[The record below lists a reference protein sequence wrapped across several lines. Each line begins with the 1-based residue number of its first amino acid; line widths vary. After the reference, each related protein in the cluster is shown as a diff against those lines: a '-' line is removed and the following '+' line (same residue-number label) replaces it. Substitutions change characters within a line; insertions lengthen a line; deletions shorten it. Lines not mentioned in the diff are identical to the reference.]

1 MSDQT
6 SSEEKQTTESTQ
18 QAILEQLSQLVPTG
32 QKALFE
38 KLIAQSQFYF
48 ALTDQL
54 HNKSA
59 KQEEQTVSGQG
70 WDLLQ
75 ALFGGQSLFSQQ
87 LDVPLTAT
95 PELSRLLGLPDIEGV
110 KKQTDLF
117 SELAKKVEQLQASQK
132 KLTSHLQD
140 LNELALKQFKAKK
153 GENQDANELYSL
165 WIECGE
171 EAFAKVS
178 QDSNYIESQTEL
190 LNSLTGMDSLRKKM
204 AQSALQQS
212 GLASHNEMEN
222 VHRNLH
228 ELKRE
233 FRRKSRQQ
241 AQEVVE
247 LKKEITSLKR
257 KLTTKQSQNK

>member
-1 MSDQT
+1 VSDHT
-6 SSEEKQTTESTQ
+6 SPEEKQAKESTQ
-18 QAILEQLSQLVPTG
+18 QAILEKLSQLVPTG

-38 KLIAQSQFYF
+38 KLIAQSHFYF

-54 HNKSA
+54 HNKNA
-59 KQEEQTVSGQG
+59 KQEQQTVSGQS

-75 ALFGGQSLFSQQ
+75 ALFGSHSLFSQQ
-87 LDVPLTAT
+87 LDVPLTVT
-95 PELSRLLGLPDIEGV
+95 PELSRLVGLPDIESI
-110 KKQTDLF
+110 KRQTELF
-117 SELAKKVEQLQASQK
+117 SELAKKTEQLQSSQK
-132 KLTSHLQD
+132 KVTAHLQE
-140 LNELALKQFKAKK
+140 LNELALKRFKAKK
-153 GENQDANELYSL
+153 SESQNANELYSL

-171 EAFAKVS
+171 QAFAKVS
-178 QDSNYIESQTEL
+178 QDSNYIKSQTEL

-212 GLASHNEMEN
+212 GLASHNEMEG

-241 AQEVVE
+241 AQEIE
-247 LKKEITSLKR
+247 GLKKEIISLKR
-257 KLTTKQSQNK
+257 KLMTKQSPKK